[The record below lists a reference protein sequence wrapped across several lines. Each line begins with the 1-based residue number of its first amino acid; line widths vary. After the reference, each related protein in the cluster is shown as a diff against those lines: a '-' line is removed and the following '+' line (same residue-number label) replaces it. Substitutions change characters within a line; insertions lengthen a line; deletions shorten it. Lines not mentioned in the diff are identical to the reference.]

1 MLDKE
6 FLDLL
11 ACPKC
16 KGEEKKTDAQGKEEI
31 VRTDLEYRPED
42 RVLICHTCR
51 LKFSISED
59 DIPNFLLDE
68 AESL

>member
-16 KGEEKKTDAQGKEEI
+16 KGEIREQNDRGEE
-31 VRTDLEYRPED
+31 VVRRTDLEYD
-42 RVLICHTCR
+42 TAQGKLICHTCR
-51 LKFSISED
+51 LKYGVSED
-59 DIPNFLLDE
+59 DIPNFLIDE
-68 AESL
+68 AESF